1 MTSGHYCDGC
11 AQAYYK
17 CVCNKQE
24 EKIIPRK
31 MNERLNELAEQAGAF
46 VSLTDEHYGKLILSG
61 DDVIEKFAELLIQ
74 ECAQVADIERD
85 TSAGC
90 GYVTYTDGQR
100 IKKHFGVDV

>member
-1 MTSGHYCDGC
+1 M
-11 AQAYYK
+11 K
-17 CVCNKQE
+17 ERIKQLADE
-24 EKIIPRK
+24 ANFSISEDKANNWFIIQGSDHH
-31 MNERLNELAEQAGAF
+31 L
-46 VSLTDEHYGKLILSG
+46 
-61 DDVIEKFAELLIQ
+61 EKFAELIVR

>member
-1 MTSGHYCDGC
+1 
-11 AQAYYK
+11 
-17 CVCNKQE
+17 
-24 EKIIPRK
+24 
-31 MNERLNELAEQAGAF
+31 MNERIKELAEQAGFMEAWF
-46 VSLTDEHYGKLILSG
+46 SESG
-61 DDVIEKFAELLIQ
+61 DDCEREIKKFADIIIR